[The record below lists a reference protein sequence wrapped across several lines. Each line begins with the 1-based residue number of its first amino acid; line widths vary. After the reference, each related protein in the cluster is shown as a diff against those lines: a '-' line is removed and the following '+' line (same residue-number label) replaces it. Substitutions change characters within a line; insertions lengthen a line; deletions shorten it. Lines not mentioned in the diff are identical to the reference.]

1 MKKNYIVRT
10 LVAGTAVTLATVGA
24 STVAAD
30 TDQVV
35 NIETGGV
42 TTVENAT
49 QVPVE
54 SSSTSETAVTATD
67 VQTAGEAVEQ
77 AQSAVDTQKV
87 VVESA
92 TQAYGTAEEIATQ
105 TKEQLTVAEQTAA
118 QATPEAI
125 QEAEAAIDQV
135 KAEQVTK
142 ETTIQSATES
152 VKQAQADVAAQEKV
166 VEAAKQATSKKQADV
181 DAAQSKVKE
190 AEAAFDSATLL
201 QAQQEAGRL
210 DALVKEEQSTVSDLT
225 ASLAVKEQEQRDLIA
240 NGTKKRQE
248 LEQAV
253 TNAGPEFFAEVV
265 ERELAKHEVS
275 KSDSISTP
283 KTDTVTLNNGKV
295 VPRLVNE
302 NLLFAEGEVVETI
315 VLSDKDAYTYDRRRT
330 VDYNKVSKHVRDYL
344 VELRRIN
351 GIDIPVPEVTDAAL
365 KWAKARTDEMAK
377 NDKLSHD
384 TVLKVKDFG
393 LTGETENATSGG
405 VEQSL
410 LDEKEIAYNLVL
422 SYFNDYRNAV
432 YQWDEKKGLPGLL
445 VYGHRIPLL
454 AASGTGIAV
463 EATKGYGILTFV
475 SDNGQNV
482 YSVMPST
489 IDPSIRQGISYY
501 LSAVENAD
509 SDPLRTEFYF
519 NGKRTK
525 FLPKTTF
532 RYVWEE
538 TLYHKN
544 TKREEAINALTNF
557 NTTQEV
563 AEKAIAQTISII
575 NSDLTTAQNTLLT
588 DEKALEN
595 ATNRVTELTADN
607 AVKVQ
612 VLKEAQAELALQ
624 QSELKVAKD
633 NQAKEEAKLSN
644 LEGILNKALENLKLA
659 QSDLEQAKQ
668 AVQSTEQELLDL
680 QHAQEKLKN
689 AQLAYTRAQQNL
701 EETKAKLESETKIL
715 ETLQAERD
723 TKQSIYQDLK
733 ARYEAAQV
741 ILRDLEDKA
750 KDNVIATLPDG
761 TVIAVPKDGLLTQE
775 KPALDI
781 NVIKDAI
788 AKGQDITVVDGKVV
802 VDEKKVA
809 VSPVASKP
817 QTSVVTVNKKDTYSR
832 VEQTKTLPNTGA
844 ENSIILMGIGVALG
858 GLGLA
863 GVRKRTQG

>member
-1 MKKNYIVRT
+1 MSKT
-10 LVAGTAVTLATVGA
+10 LKTVVTGATLATSLLAANAKADELVSTEATAQPQVAEA
-24 STVAAD
+24 SQQATPASVKTAQEALEQADSVVKTQQTVVDKATEAYTTANQAH
-30 TDQVV
+30 TDAQGNLISAQELASQSTPE
-35 NIETGGV
+35 NIAKAEEAI
-42 TTVENAT
+42 ENAKTT
-49 QVPVE
+49 QI
-54 SSSTSETAVTATD
+54 TKETAV
-67 VQTAGEAVEQ
+67 QTSQDAVKEAQDAVNNQ
-77 AQSAVDTQKV
+77 AK

-92 TQAYGTAEEIATQ
+92 
-105 TKEQLTVAEQTAA
+105 
-118 QATPEAI
+118 
-125 QEAEAAIDQV
+125 
-135 KAEQVTK
+135 
-142 ETTIQSATES
+142 
-152 VKQAQADVAAQEKV
+152 
-166 VEAAKQATSKKQADV
+166 KQATTKEEADV
-181 DAAQSKVKE
+181 DVAQSKVKE

-253 TNAGPEFFAEVV
+253 INAGPEFFAEVV

-330 VDYNKVSKHVRDYL
+330 VDYNKVSQHVRDYL

-393 LTGETENATSGG
+393 LTGETENATSDG

-557 NTTQEV
+557 NTTQEA
-563 AEKAIAQTISII
+563 AEKAIAQTISIMK
-575 NSDLTTAQNTLLT
+575 SDLTTAQNTLLT

-624 QSELKVAKD
+624 QSELKAAKD

-644 LEGILNKALENLKLA
+644 LEGILNKALENLTQA
-659 QSDLEQAKQ
+659 ETGLEEAKK
-668 AVQSTEQELLDL
+668 AVRSAEQELLDL
-680 QHAQEKLKN
+680 QNAPEKVKEAETKLKE
-689 AQLAYTRAQQNL
+689 ALQQLTDA
-701 EETKAKLESETKIL
+701 KATLDRESVLL

-723 TKQSIYQDLK
+723 AKQLIYDDLK
-733 ARYEAAQV
+733 AKQAIALDQERQAIEARGQEAKPV
-741 ILRDLEDKA
+741 TDAAGKIIGYRAVDKA
-750 KDNVIATLPDG
+750 VSDLKAQITERYHFHI
-761 TVIAVPKDGLLTQE
+761 TKAVTQ
-775 KPALDI
+775 K
-781 NVIKDAI
+781 I
-788 AKGQDITVVDGKVV
+788 AKST
-802 VDEKKVA
+802 
-809 VSPVASKP
+809 
-817 QTSVVTVNKKDTYSR
+817 TY
-832 VEQTKTLPNTGA
+832 KAKLPETGEIETA
-844 ENSIILMGIGVALG
+844 TMSLL
-858 GLGLA
+858 GLGLLGLA
-863 GVRKRTQG
+863 AVGVKRRRN